1 MAEALPPQTAPQPLN
16 KKVITAVTAV
26 VFIYWVS
33 LYLYV
38 PTLPVYV
45 QSKVN
50 DLALVGTILAM
61 YGFWQMLSRMP
72 TGIVADWIGR
82 RKPDIFL
89 GLVLAGVGALIMGA
103 AQGAPGLLVGRAI
116 TGIGAGAWVPLV
128 VLFTSLFPA
137 KDLIRATALLTVV
150 NTLGR
155 MTGTVSTG
163 FLNNLGG
170 YPLAFHL
177 AAAVALLGIF
187 ILAFIPEKRRAV
199 QPPSLHK
206 LGVLFHRP
214 DVMVPT
220 LLSAALH
227 YGDWAGSFTFF
238 PLLASRYG
246 AGNVTLSL
254 LTTLNLAMVLLGN
267 LISASL
273 ARRLGVKQLVAASF
287 MLMALGLAGGAL
299 APSLTYVFLA
309 QFLAGCAFGVGYP
322 VLMAMSIKKVDPIEQ
337 NSAMGIHQSVYALG
351 MFAGPWISG
360 LLAKAIGVQPMFGV
374 TAGVIFVVGLA
385 GQRLLDENQP
395 PQAPTPSAH

>member
-1 MAEALPPQTAPQPLN
+1 MAESSPPQAAPEPRN
-16 KKVITAVTAV
+16 KKVIAAVTAV
-26 VFIYWVS
+26 VFFYWVS

-50 DLALVGTILAM
+50 DLAMVGTILAM
-61 YGFWQMLSRMP
+61 YGLWQMFSRMP
-72 TGIVADWIGR
+72 TGIAADWIGR

-89 GLVLAGVGALIMGA
+89 GLVLAGAGALIMGA

-137 KDLIRATALLTVV
+137 KDIIRATALLTVV

-155 MTGTVSTG
+155 MTGTFSTG

-170 YPLAFHL
+170 YPLAFHV
-177 AAAVALLGIF
+177 AAVVALLAIGI
-187 ILAFIPEKRRAV
+187 LVLIPEKRRAP
-199 QPPSLHK
+199 QPPSLNK
-206 LGVLFHRP
+206 LGALFRRS
-214 DVMVPT
+214 DVMIPT
-220 LLSAALH
+220 LLSTALH

-238 PLLASRYG
+238 PILASRFG

-267 LISASL
+267 LISTGA
-273 ARRLGVKQLVAASF
+273 AKRLGEKRLVMLSF
-287 MLMALGLAGGAL
+287 VLMGLGLAGGAL
-299 APSLTYVFLA
+299 APSLAYVFIA
-309 QFLAGCAFGVGYP
+309 QFIAGCAFGVGYP
-322 VLMAMSIKKVDPIEQ
+322 VLMAMSIKKVNPIEQ

-351 MFAGPWISG
+351 MFAGPWLSG
-360 LLAKAIGVQPMFGV
+360 LLAKAIGVQPMFGI
-374 TAGVIFVVGLA
+374 TAGIIFVLGLA
-385 GQRLLDENQP
+385 GQRLLKD
-395 PQAPTPSAH
+395 